1 MNIISIEELRKSY
14 HDSEVAVHALNGI
27 NLIIEKGEFT
37 AIVGSSGSGKTTL
50 LNMIG
55 GLDSPDSGCIRIGD
69 VDITSMKSHKLID
82 FRLRNIGFVFQSFN
96 LIPVLTAFENV
107 EFIMNLQ
114 GVKKESEG
122 NDQPNCLMQSD

>member
-69 VDITSMKSHKLID
+69 VDITSMLGGEQAS
-82 FRLRNIGFVFQSFN
+82 
-96 LIPVLTAFENV
+96 
-107 EFIMNLQ
+107 
-114 GVKKESEG
+114 
-122 NDQPNCLMQSD
+122 